1 MVLTQ
6 YGVTAGAGVC
16 FPDLGDFL
24 GIKSFFP
31 FPCLL
36 SGWAHHTLLLSSSPF
51 LPPPAPCVCLPSSH
65 RSVQEGWEGFGIEI
79 RVGSFWP
86 LGKSAVCIIED
97 TDVGSY
103 CEVVGERSVQ
113 GLESPGLLGEV
124 CVSCILQRGRVHG
137 SPSTRAS
144 PGTWERYA
152 LWEAAHQLSVARP
165 PSLGVILRPHKC
177 AVLSACFLKTL
188 YASQLLP
195 GVRTERRDTGDEVC
209 PESSIRR

>member
-1 MVLTQ
+1 MFACLPPTEVFRR
-6 YGVTAGAGVC
+6 GGR
-16 FPDLGDFL
+16 DLEL
-24 GIKSFFP
+24 K
-31 FPCLL
+31 LE
-36 SGWAHHTLLLSSSPF
+36 WAHSGLLVSL
-51 LPPPAPCVCLPSSH
+51 PCV
-65 RSVQEGWEGFGIEI
+65 
-79 RVGSFWP
+79 
-86 LGKSAVCIIED
+86 IIED

-165 PSLGVILRPHKC
+165 PSLGVILRPHKW